1 MALTPDGRGLLTS
14 TDSRRL
20 CPEPTAPLG
29 GAPHQRTTYSPRAR
43 IAGAGSWADE
53 QCRPDDERTILQR
66 DPPTFPAQGLRLAL
80 AALFHLRKGV
90 TPGTRAGVLTCD

>member
-20 CPEPTAPLG
+20 CATYRPIG
-29 GAPHQRTTYSPRAR
+29 GCATSADDLLPARAR

-53 QCRPDDERTILQR
+53 QSRPDDERTILQC

-80 AALFHLRKGV
+80 ARFSI
-90 TPGTRAGVLTCD
+90 

>member
-1 MALTPDGRGLLTS
+1 
-14 TDSRRL
+14 
-20 CPEPTAPLG
+20 
-29 GAPHQRTTYSPRAR
+29 
-43 IAGAGSWADE
+43 
-53 QCRPDDERTILQR
+53 LQR